1 MSGSGENTALPALH
15 ELEWHPSHNPWLVAI
30 VATLGTFME
39 VLDTTIVNVALPHMA
54 GNLGAD
60 VNDSTWVLTSYLVS
74 NAIVLPLS
82 AWFSSLMGRRNFY
95 MMCMAL
101 FTVSS
106 LFCGLAPTLGML
118 VVFRLFQGMGGGG
131 LQPATQAI
139 MVDAFPPEKR
149 GASMA
154 VFGMTVVFAPI
165 IGPTLG
171 GWLTDNYSWRW
182 VFFINIPVGILSLLL
197 VPKLISDPPYF
208 RRRKGANRF
217 RLDYIGLGLLSLG
230 LGTLQLVLDL
240 GERRDWFASSFIQCC
255 AAVSALSLIAVIFWE
270 LRHKDP
276 VVNFR
281 LLRDRNLGLSC
292 LIMLLFGGSLYGSTV
307 LLPLFMQTLLGYTSL
322 TSGLAL
328 SPGGIVTLFL
338 MPIIGILV
346 SRTDQRRMIAFGIL
360 VIAGSIFEM
369 GRMYLQIDFTTVAL
383 FRIGQGFGM
392 AFIFVP
398 VNTLAYA
405 FVSRETR
412 DGASSL
418 LNLARNI
425 GGSIGIAFSTTMV
438 TRYSQV
444 HQTYLAGH
452 TTPYD
457 VGFVARLH
465 RVTQLF
471 LARSGDP
478 VGALH
483 QAQGAIYGALRQQAY
498 NLAFIDVFHVL
509 ALLTLMILPFAFFMR
524 RPPQGT
530 GGIPPH

>member
-1 MSGSGENTALPALH
+1 MNSAGEEPSPGPAPQ
-15 ELEWHPSHNPWLVAI
+15 LEWHPSGHNPWLVAV

-82 AWFSSLMGRRNFY
+82 AWFSSLIGRRNFY
-95 MMCMAL
+95 MLCMAL
-101 FTVSS
+101 FTTSS
-106 LFCGLAPTLGML
+106 LCCGFAPTLGTL
-118 VVFRLFQGMGGGG
+118 VLFRLFQGMGGGG

-149 GASMA
+149 GSSMA

-182 VFFINIPVGILSLLL
+182 VFFINIPVGILSMLL
-197 VPKLISDPPYF
+197 VPRLISDPPYF
-208 RRRKGANRF
+208 RRRRGAHRF

-230 LGTLQLVLDL
+230 LGTLQIVLDL
-240 GERRDWFASSFIQCC
+240 GERRDWFESTFIRNF
-255 AAVSALSLIAVIFWE
+255 AIISAVSLVAVIFWE

-281 LLRDRNLGLSC
+281 LLRERNLGFSC
-292 LIMLLFGGSLYGSTV
+292 LVMFLFGASLYGSTV

-322 TSGLAL
+322 SSGLAL
-328 SPGGIVTLFL
+328 SPGGIVTLFM

-360 VIAGSIFEM
+360 VITGAIFEM
-369 GRMYLQIDFTTVAL
+369 GRMYLQIDFKTVAL
-383 FRIGQGFGM
+383 FRIAQGFGM

-405 FVSRETR
+405 YVARETR
-412 DGASSL
+412 DSASSL
-418 LNLARNI
+418 INLARNI
-425 GGSIGIAFSTTMV
+425 GGSMGIAFSTTLI

-444 HQTYLAGH
+444 HQTHLVSH
-452 TTPYD
+452 LTPYD
-457 VGFVARLH
+457 ADCVARLD
-465 RVTQLF
+465 RIAQSF
-471 LARSGDP
+471 YSRSGDP

-483 QAQGAIYGALRQQAY
+483 QAHAALNFTVLQQAR
-498 NLAFIDVFHVL
+498 NLAFMDVFHIL
-509 ALLTLMILPFAFFMR
+509 AFVTLLILPLAFFMR
-524 RPPQGT
+524 RPPKT
-530 GGIPPH
+530 TATP